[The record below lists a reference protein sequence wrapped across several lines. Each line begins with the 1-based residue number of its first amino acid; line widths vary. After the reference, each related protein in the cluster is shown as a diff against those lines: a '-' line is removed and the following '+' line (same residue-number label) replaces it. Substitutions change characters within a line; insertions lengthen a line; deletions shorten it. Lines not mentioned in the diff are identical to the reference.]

1 MYSVELE
8 SLIEMAIVDGQLT
21 EKEKR
26 ILLRRAQSEGI
37 DSDEFEMVLDARLEK
52 AKSKATS
59 SNYGE
64 ARKCPSCG
72 ANVVGLQGRCP
83 YCGTTFEGMLVNSAM
98 ERLAEAIWKATRESK
113 ERYAKTAVEMKQV
126 KARSNRMSRLWDIVN
141 EVDDDTDEVVA
152 GIIKNF
158 PIPNTKTDLMEF
170 IIALKPKT
178 QGSDSDLIKDAY
190 YAKYKECLDK
200 ARYMFPD
207 DHEIKHLLKSH
218 QLKGLKK
225 MSPSG
230 RTIVHCLI
238 GIVGGLLLMGVAAL
252 LSLD

>member
-1 MYSVELE
+1 MYSLELE
-8 SLIEMAIVDGQLT
+8 SLIEIALADGQLT
-21 EKEKR
+21 EKEKQ
-26 ILLRRAQSEGI
+26 ILINRAQSEGI

-52 AKSKATS
+52 AKSKLAS
-59 SNYGE
+59 SSIYGE

-83 YCGTTFEGMLVNSAM
+83 YCGTTFEGLQANSAM
-98 ERLAEAIWKATRESK
+98 ERLAEAIGKATCECK
-113 ERYAKTAVEMKQV
+113 ERYAKVVVEKEQA
-126 KARSNRMSRLWDIVN
+126 KARSTRKSRIWDIN

-158 PIPNTKTDLMEF
+158 PVPNTKTDLVEF

-178 QGSDSDLIKDAY
+178 QGGVSDLIKDAY

-207 DHEIKHLLKSH
+207 DHEIKRLLEAN

-230 RTIVHCLI
+230 RMIVYCLL
-238 GIVGGLLLMGVAAL
+238 GIAGLVLFCLVMSVL
-252 LSLD
+252 FPD